1 MKGKIVLIWSLSLS
15 ALCEPDQKIR
25 CQTFLWTNNRL
36 FSNISPIT
44 NPHLNISLK
53 TVLTCEAK
61 IYPWSVKCFEFAQ
74 NTSLKRKHFSYLQ
87 KKKKKGEA
95 RALRVFEEVEE
106 VEEAE
111 EAKEDEANEENEG
124 LIEEVDSLD
133 DLPAC
138 CIPS

>member
-1 MKGKIVLIWSLSLS
+1 MEQITRAKTKLYILLVDGISAYSKTNSLSDRQRVTKGYFQQAAEEGLV
-15 ALCEPDQKIR
+15 EI
-25 CQTFLWTNNRL
+25 
-36 FSNISPIT
+36 
-44 NPHLNISLK
+44 
-53 TVLTCEAK
+53 
-61 IYPWSVKCFEFAQ
+61 VK
-74 NTSLKRKHFSYLQ
+74 L

-106 VEEAE
+106 AE
-111 EAKEDEANEENEG
+111 EAKEDEVNEENEG